1 MRLFHPPILQAF
13 IEWAH
18 AFKLFQNLVVTCQ
31 ARKIVCVRTYAQG
44 ALWRWVVKQHSHWAE
59 APPIRFAFS
68 MRGYATKYYLTQES
82 TRAMQCVECCCYW
95 WKALE
100 KENFKRNIFFGFLV
114 ALRHSSK
121 IIGKSQWRDLPH
133 LRWPKVVRSMN
144 LPYFHQSSTIAICKI
159 LAKLETSV
167 SHSDSHDYQ
176 LRRLSTR
183 LANDAVP
190 IWPWPWTS
198 LAYVRRTAWS
208 IGAIWRWVVTTILCY
223 SGQFHSRDKALR
235 PVTESRILQQFYAST

>member
-44 ALWRWVVKQHSHWAE
+44 ALWRWVVKHHSHWAE

-82 TRAMQCVECCCYW
+82 RRAMQCVECCCYW

-100 KENFKRNIFFGFLV
+100 KKKTLRETFFLV
-114 ALRHSSK
+114 SR
-121 IIGKSQWRDLPH
+121 LP
-133 LRWPKVVRSMN
+133 
-144 LPYFHQSSTIAICKI
+144 C
-159 LAKLETSV
+159 
-167 SHSDSHDYQ
+167 
-176 LRRLSTR
+176 
-183 LANDAVP
+183 
-190 IWPWPWTS
+190 
-198 LAYVRRTAWS
+198 
-208 IGAIWRWVVTTILCY
+208 G
-223 SGQFHSRDKALR
+223 
-235 PVTESRILQQFYAST
+235 ILQKLLVKANGVTCLICGDLKLFAAWTYRIFINRAQLQFVKFSKNWKLL